1 MKDYKSPETGKTD
14 NHMSHFYGDDEG
26 VIRCLSCG
34 VAGYNGW
41 KEYCPNKEDR
51 DRDLEVMRMVQA
63 MSEEDSDKALATISN
78 ISSPHN
84 EEGTT
89 NDIV

>member
-1 MKDYKSPETGKTD
+1 MSNYKFPEKGKTD

-41 KEYCPNKEDR
+41 KEFCPNKEER
-51 DRDLEVMRMVQA
+51 DRDFEIMRMVQKMPDEVFDRC
-63 MSEEDSDKALATISN
+63 MSTIDKLN
-78 ISSPHN
+78 K
-84 EEGTT
+84 ERK
-89 NDIV
+89 